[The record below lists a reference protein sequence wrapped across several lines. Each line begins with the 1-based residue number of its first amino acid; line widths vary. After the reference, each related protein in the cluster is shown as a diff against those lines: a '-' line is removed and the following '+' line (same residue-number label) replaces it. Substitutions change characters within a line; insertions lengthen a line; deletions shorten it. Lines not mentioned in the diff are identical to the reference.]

1 MGLDAKKQLIREIKK
16 RENVVI
22 RFWKCDLG
30 GYPLVEIRQY
40 KRDKSGV
47 FMAEKK
53 SLSFVSTILN
63 QSLCKQGAWS
73 VRGSVFGFQVIA

>member
-1 MGLDAKKQLIREIKK
+1 MGLDSKKQLIKEIKK

-30 GYPLVEIRQY
+30 GYPFVEIRQY

-47 FMAEKK
+47 FIPEKK
-53 SLSFVSTILN
+53 FLTFVPDLLDEIINALIAV
-63 QSLCKQGAWS
+63 KQEFVMGK
-73 VRGSVFGFQVIA
+73 Q